1 MTIELA
7 EKKAAR
13 AEYLRQH
20 RFKLK
25 TAGLCMAGC
34 GMPREAGAYCR
45 PCKDKMRAKGAEWRS
60 RSGCCNQC
68 GKAGFGETSR
78 CPDCLEYARKYN
90 QKNQLAEGG
99 RWLHNTATATNCV
112 ASGWDGRDKRLTSK
126 HFTWTHLDFV
136 ARFPLYGQ
144 GESDLVIDHII
155 ARAAAERADNTV
167 DEAFAALV
175 LGLENIQLLTSQQN
189 TYKGKNTDAR
199 CVARALEL
207 RSQGMEGA
215 ALFHQLNAE
224 FRAEGLAAQDIQPV
238 QMGGA
243 A

>member
-1 MTIELA
+1 
-7 EKKAAR
+7 
-13 AEYLRQH
+13 
-20 RFKLK
+20 
-25 TAGLCMAGC
+25 
-34 GMPREAGAYCR
+34 
-45 PCKDKMRAKGAEWRS
+45 
-60 RSGCCNQC
+60 
-68 GKAGFGETSR
+68 
-78 CPDCLEYARKYN
+78 
-90 QKNQLAEGG
+90 
-99 RWLHNTATATNCV
+99 
-112 ASGWDGRDKRLTSK
+112 
-126 HFTWTHLDFV
+126 
-136 ARFPLYGQ
+136 LYGQ

-175 LGLENIQLLTSQQN
+175 LGLENIRLLTSQQN